1 MATATLPVPA
11 VTHAPNGTYVPASPE
26 TPTAVLTTVTP
37 QMAHDWLAAAHP
49 NRPVSRA
56 RVKTIARAIAAGLWQ
71 VNGQTLVLCPE
82 FRLLDGRHRCLAIV
96 DAGQSVQTFVVCG
109 IDPVCFATMDQGGK
123 RSGADVLSIAG
134 HPQAQTLC
142 SALRWLWRYEHQQ
155 MLHATIPLLD
165 YELPRYLSQHQ
176 MIVSSLSWGL
186 MLKALVPPGAA
197 TMLHMR
203 MHTKD
208 PRLAKALFLSL
219 AQGVELTAA
228 DPVYQV
234 RERCLHEGRV
244 LYHTAV
250 VARAATIVHAWNC
263 HRTGLPMTPRLLK
276 WSGDSAQFPMVE

>member
-1 MATATLPVPA
+1 MPSVRRK
-11 VTHAPNGTYVPASPE
+11 VCS
-26 TPTAVLTTVTP
+26 
-37 QMAHDWLAAAHP
+37 
-49 NRPVSRA
+49 
-56 RVKTIARAIAAGLWQ
+56 ARAIAAGLWQ
-71 VNGQTLVLCPE
+71 VNGQTIVLCPE

-96 DAGQSVQTFVVCG
+96 EAQQSVQTLVVCG

-165 YELPRYLSQHQ
+165 YELPSYLSQHQ
-176 MIVSSLSWGL
+176 LIVSSLSWGL
-186 MLKALVPPGAA
+186 MLKTMIPPGVA

-203 MHTKD
+203 MHTHD
-208 PRLAKALFLSL
+208 PRLAKAFVVSL
-219 AQGVELTAA
+219 AQGVELTAS

-234 RERCLHEGRV
+234 RERFLHERKE

-250 VARAATIVHAWNC
+250 VERAAVMVNAWNC
-263 HRTGLPMTPRLLK
+263 CRTGLPMTPLMLK
-276 WSGDSAQFPMVE
+276 WRGGDNAQFPTAE